1 MILVEI
7 KHMHGCVCVCVCVFE
22 DRSEPS
28 ILSSMCKGPEVGR
41 NLVHLTNLKV

>member
-7 KHMHGCVCVCVCVFE
+7 KHMHGCVYVCVCVFE

-28 ILSSMCKGPEVGR
+28 YSAACA
-41 NLVHLTNLKV
+41 KVLR